1 MTTKTTLTDRYV
13 WTVTRHLPDDIGPD
27 VAQEL
32 RGTIADAIDGK
43 VDAGAEPADAEQEAI
58 AELGDPDALAR
69 QYGGRPNY
77 LIGPGMYPDYL
88 RLMRLLPPIV
98 LPIVL
103 VANLIGRLTASDD
116 NWGAILLDS
125 WVVVLTV
132 AVHLGFW
139 VTLTFALIEWHRP
152 ETERDRPL
160 SDWKPDQLTT
170 EVPWRKVGLTETI
183 FSAGFAFV
191 LAAIVAWQFNGV
203 SGDAVQVLN
212 PNLKLVW
219 EIALVALLALDGL
232 LALMVWRVGRWTPA
246 LAALNVATNAA
257 SATLLVWLLSR
268 GELLTDL
275 PTVLGERFGWSTD
288 WAVPTTLVA
297 AGIVFVSL
305 WECVES
311 VVKTRRSMKGQRV
324 S

>member
-13 WTVTRHLPDDIGPD
+13 WTVTRHLPDDVGPD

-32 RGTIADAIDGK
+32 RGTIADAVDGK
-43 VDAGAEPADAEQEAI
+43 VDAGADPAAAEQEAI

-69 QYGGRPNY
+69 HYGGRPNY
-77 LIGPGMYPDYL
+77 LIGPGLYPDYL

-116 NWGAILLDS
+116 NWGSILLDS

-132 AVHLGFW
+132 GVHLGFW

-152 ETERDRPL
+152 ETDRDRPL
-160 SDWKPDQLTT
+160 SDWKPDQLST
-170 EVPWRKVGLTETI
+170 EVPWRAVGLTETA

-191 LAAIVAWQFNGV
+191 LAAVVAWQFTGV
-203 SGDAVQVLN
+203 SGDAIQVLN
-212 PNLKLVW
+212 PHLALVW
-219 EIALVALLALDGL
+219 EIALVALLALDGV
-232 LALMVWRVGRWTPA
+232 LALMVWQSGRWTPV

-288 WAVPTTLVA
+288 WAIPTALVA
-297 AGIVFVSL
+297 AGIVLVSL

-311 VVKTRRSMKGQRV
+311 VVKARRSMKGQRV
-324 S
+324 A